1 MIVLWETS
9 SERLT
14 SIWHSA
20 SGWFFETAS
29 SRSSVLQEP
38 RRFHH
43 EWRVLKFFS
52 RKFLLETL
60 EFYTKNLWLPTW
72 EALQATLVTLH
83 DSLDNHVMRFSC
95 KTCDR
100 FDRPLNGEMVSDLR
114 LPGHMNMLLNV
125 FEFLNMFKTMCF
137 ETFDDQELPLHFML
151 LDFKLSL
158 DFMPLD
164 FKPGPFHFTPTTA
177 RLPASNSN

>member
-114 LPGHMNMLLNV
+114 LPYEYAFECFWIPKHVQNNV
-125 FEFLNMFKTMCF
+125 LRNFRWSRVAIA
-137 ETFDDQELPLHFML
+137 LHATGL
-151 LDFKLSL
+151 
-158 DFMPLD
+158 
-164 FKPGPFHFTPTTA
+164 
-177 RLPASNSN
+177 